1 MSQASKHIDWC
12 LKKAQEEIEECK
24 HLGKKFKHRGLF
36 KVEASLEEAKKH
48 IIKAE
53 HNLVV
58 TEYLVK
64 GGFTDASIGKIFY
77 TMYQCFLA
85 IAAKFGY
92 SSGNQTCTIALI
104 EYLKEENKIDL
115 DLKFIKYLQYQDENK
130 ESVIEMREDST
141 YGTELEVDK
150 SRIDFLIR
158 ESKELIE
165 ATKQI
170 IYR

>member
-64 GGFTDASIGKIFY
+64 GGFTDASIGTIFY

-92 SSGNQTCTIALI
+92 SSGNQTCTIT
-104 EYLKEENKIDL
+104 
-115 DLKFIKYLQYQDENK
+115 FIKYLQYQDENK

>member
-1 MSQASKHIDWC
+1 MSQASKHLDWC
-12 LKKAQEEIEECK
+12 MNKAHEEIEECK
-24 HLGKKFKHRGLF
+24 LKGIKPKHRGLL
-36 KVEASLEEAKKH
+36 KTSPNIEAAKRH
-48 IIKAE
+48 IAKAE
-53 HNLVV
+53 HDLKV
-58 TEYLVK
+58 TRYLVK
-64 GGFTDASIGKIFY
+64 GGFTDASIGTIFY

-85 IAAKFGY
+85 IAAKFRY

-158 ESKELIE
+158 ESM
-165 ATKQI
+165 
-170 IYR
+170 